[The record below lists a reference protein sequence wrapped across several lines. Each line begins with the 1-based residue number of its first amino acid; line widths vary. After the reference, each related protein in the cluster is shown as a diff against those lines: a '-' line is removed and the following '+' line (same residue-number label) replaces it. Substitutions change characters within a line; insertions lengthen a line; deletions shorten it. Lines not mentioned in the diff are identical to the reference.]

1 MAIGKFNAGRKSCHG
16 IVSHLGEVEI
26 LQLLEISAG
35 ILGHL
40 AHMQTSGTFT
50 YTLSK

>member
-1 MAIGKFNAGRKSCHG
+1 MAIGKFNAGRKPCHG

-26 LQLLEISAG
+26 LLLLEISAG
-35 ILGHL
+35 TMGHL